1 MDLTILF
8 KVSIQLNSFCYSI
21 AFLVV
26 CIYDFDANFKYS
38 DVSSN
43 GLKGAIPSSIGRL
56 SHLQVL

>member
-1 MDLTILF
+1 MIVTIYGPF
-8 KVSIQLNSFCYSI
+8 IMKWIHF
-21 AFLVV
+21 
-26 CIYDFDANFKYS
+26 IYDFDANFKYR